1 MHAQT
6 RAIRA
11 GRADN
16 QNALAPI
23 LWATSTF
30 TADTVSEAH
39 DMAID
44 THSSR
49 FYTRYGNP
57 TVKAFE
63 DAIADLE
70 GTESA
75 RAFASGMGALSAI
88 VLGLCSSG
96 DHIVAQRQ
104 LYAGTQ
110 LLLQTVCPRFGIGV
124 TFVDGTKPGAFA
136 EAVLPGRTVLVMAET
151 PANPKLAV
159 VDLAAVGAIAG
170 PMTVVD
176 STFATPL
183 AQRPAEF
190 GVDLV
195 VHSATKAIAGHNDAT
210 IGVVAGS
217 EELLG
222 WLWNYAVL
230 HGAVASPFDA
240 LNALRGVR
248 TLAVRLRQQTETAT
262 ALAGALEGHPMV
274 EAVHYPGL
282 AVASPARAGRQA
294 DGPARRSGLLR
305 PQRRPRSRPG
315 FRRGGPCR
323 ATGHLA
329 GRAGEHRHPSGVDHP
344 CEPAAGGARGGVH
357 RPGDGEVLGRA
368 RAHRRRGGRRD
379 RGAGPRPGNRWWRG
393 PVASGVVRLSR
404 AWFAAPLVAVALFV
418 VSAASASAADEG
430 DSPMVVSAD
439 QSGSLGLVS
448 TAQSDVEAD
457 VEGRSGSALGRPR
470 EQRAGGRGC
479 DRAVVDRRGHDGDAG
494 DLPVAHEPAPP
505 AAAGPPPLD
514 AVCTTQRAKSPRT
527 GLRRRGPLRRDLLR
541 RGLRRR
547 GPLRRDLRRRGL
559 RRRGLRRRDLRR
571 RGLPR
576 KRPSRPRTN
585 RGSVRSRLWA
595 CPTVST

>member
-1 MHAQT
+1 MTESTGSVPAGGSAGSAASGGGLTGSGGSGASGGGSGGSGDGPCDGLHVQT

-11 GRADN
+11 GRDDN

-39 DMAID
+39 DMAVN

-63 DAIADLE
+63 DAVADLE

-110 LLLQTVCPRFGIGV
+110 LLLQTACPRFGIGV
-124 TFVDGTKPGAFA
+124 TFVDATEPGAFA
-136 EAVLPGRTVLVMAET
+136 EAVLPGQTVLVIAET

-159 VDLAAVGAIAG
+159 ADLAEVGAIAG

-183 AQRPAEF
+183 GQRPADY

-217 EELLG
+217 EELLA

-240 LNALRGVR
+240 LNALRGIR

-262 ALAGALEGHPMV
+262 ALAEALEGHPMV

-282 AVASPARAGRQA
+282 ASHPQHKLAARQMDLAG
-294 DGPARRSGLLR
+294 GLVTFDLAN
-305 PQRRPRSRPG
+305 G
-315 FRRGGPCR
+315 YE
-323 ATGHLA
+323 A
-329 GRAGEHRHPSGVDHP
+329 GRAFVE
-344 CEPAAGGARGGVH
+344 
-357 RPGDGEVLGRA
+357 EVR
-368 RAHRRRGGRRD
+368 
-379 RGAGPRPGNRWWRG
+379 
-393 PVASGVVRLSR
+393 VVRL
-404 AWFAAPLVAVALFV
+404 AT
-418 VSAASASAADEG
+418 
-430 DSPMVVSAD
+430 
-439 QSGSLGLVS
+439 SLGGPESIVTHPASTTHVS
-448 TAQSDVEAD
+448 LLPEELEAACIGRGTVRFSAGLEHTDDVVAD
-457 VEGRSGSALGRPR
+457 VIGALDRV
-470 EQRAGGRGC
+470 AGT
-479 DRAVVDRRGHDGDAG
+479 VVGA
-494 DLPVAHEPAPP
+494 
-505 AAAGPPPLD
+505 
-514 AVCTTQRAKSPRT
+514 
-527 GLRRRGPLRRDLLR
+527 
-541 RGLRRR
+541 
-547 GPLRRDLRRRGL
+547 
-559 RRRGLRRRDLRR
+559 
-571 RGLPR
+571 
-576 KRPSRPRTN
+576 SR
-585 RGSVRSRLWA
+585 
-595 CPTVST
+595 